1 MIDVEGI
8 FMDSGAWGLF
18 TQQVL
23 KRGKSA
29 ERIGKHGRILEP
41 PPIANSSLDFS
52 YFNLTKGSPFR
63 EYCDNYAKFM
73 KAMAGRLDF
82 CANVDVIGNPE
93 LTMETQR
100 YFEEEHGLRPVPV
113 IHQGSSMKYVE
124 HYLGR
129 NYDMIGLGGF
139 ASGVG
144 GWETMRPW
152 CDDVFMI
159 VCPASNKHLPVC
171 KVHGFAMTGLKGIW
185 RWPWFSVDSTS
196 WLIWPANGWIPVPR
210 WSETKGW
217 MYDRQP
223 MVINACPASSTTR
236 RRERHMLNIS
246 ERVRGLFLQYMK
258 EAGVPIGEAV
268 LESVKVKGE
277 WVEKWKMVE
286 WGIVSHHRARM
297 EANLYYFKELQ
308 NNLPAW
314 PWPLNPKIMHRRR
327 AIPAGFGL

>member
-1 MIDVEGI
+1 MIAVEGI
-8 FMDSGAWGLF
+8 FMDSGAWGLYR
-18 TQQVL
+18 QHVL
-23 KRGKSA
+23 KRGKTA
-29 ERIGKHGRILEP
+29 ERIGKHGRVLEP
-41 PPIANSSLDFS
+41 PPILNSSLDFS
-52 YFNLTKGSPFR
+52 YFNLVKGSPFR
-63 EYCDNYAKFM
+63 EYCDSYARFM
-73 KAMAGRLDF
+73 KAMDGRLDF

-93 LTMETQR
+93 LTIETQR
-100 YFEEEHGLRPVPV
+100 YFEEEHGVFPVPV
-113 IHQGSSMKYVE
+113 IHQGASMKYVE

-129 NYDMIGLGGF
+129 KYDMIGLGGF

-152 CDDVFMI
+152 CDDVFLL

-210 WSETKGW
+210 WSDTKRW

-223 MVINACPASSTTR
+223 MVINACPASSTLKN
-236 RRERHMLNIS
+236 RERHMLNVS
-246 ERVRGLFLQYMK
+246 ERVLGLMHRYME
-258 EAGVPIGEAV
+258 EAEVPIG
-268 LESVKVKGE
+268 SVNDKG
-277 WVEKWKMVE
+277 KLKE

-297 EANLYYFKELQ
+297 QANLYYFKELQ
-308 NNLPAW
+308 NHMPPW
-314 PWPLNPKIMHRRR
+314 PWPLSEQVMKRRR